1 MADTRV
7 KDQDATLG
15 TPAGGTAG
23 GYTTADSSGV
33 VATRTSSSAA
43 YDKPDL
49 IRTAAVTNAVY
60 QNLMGRDATQAEI
73 EKYHKEFLKYAA
85 SHPTSMSSSVND
97 TTTGMSRSSTSTSTG
112 LNEADYITN
121 LVKGTAEVGDYNAA
135 TSYFDAMKS
144 AMNTFSGGY

>member
-7 KDQDATLG
+7 KDQDTGAKLG

-23 GYTTADSSGV
+23 GYGVADTSAIG
-33 VATRTSSSAA
+33 TSSTTIS

-49 IRTAAVTNAVY
+49 VRTATVTNAVY
-60 QNLMGRDATQAEI
+60 QNLMGRDATQKEI
-73 EKYHKEFLKYAA
+73 EQYHQDYLKYAA
-85 SHPTSMSSSVND
+85 SHPDSVRVTSG
-97 TTTGMSRSSTSTSTG
+97 TGGSTSTSNG
-112 LNEADYITN
+112 LTETDYITN
-121 LVKGTAEVGDYNAA
+121 LVKGTAEAGDYEAA